1 MFRAL
6 MAACCSSLRL
16 PKLRRLPRK
25 TSEATARQTHHS
37 YKTPT
42 TSHEH
47 PQAHSTIPFPDVT
60 PRSVCQ
66 PRQKTAPLSHS
77 PLINPPNH
85 PSPMDQLRAVRPL
98 PGTRRNLFHQGTR
111 RQNPTSVRPDTA
123 NIFQQP
129 MDEELVERTPTGEY
143 ALYAPQT
150 TYKHMAL
157 GLGGGQ
163 EVDEEIGIYIHFRKG
178 GQARANACDRAR
190 EAND

>member
-1 MFRAL
+1 
-6 MAACCSSLRL
+6 
-16 PKLRRLPRK
+16 
-25 TSEATARQTHHS
+25 
-37 YKTPT
+37 
-42 TSHEH
+42 
-47 PQAHSTIPFPDVT
+47 
-60 PRSVCQ
+60 
-66 PRQKTAPLSHS
+66 
-77 PLINPPNH
+77 
-85 PSPMDQLRAVRPL
+85 MDQLRAVRPL

-178 GQARANACDRAR
+178 GQVRANLCDRAR
-190 EAND
+190 EANDRAVWAAACSLGRRGGRDGNQGCDQVKFAAKSGELGGGQVDVSG